1 MFILT
6 RKLGETVCVGDD
18 IEITLVQVQLS
29 QNQVR
34 LGISAP
40 RSVGV
45 YRKELLQAIQHEN
58 EQAATQ
64 HIDTISQSLARITRE

>member
-45 YRKELLQAIQHEN
+45 YRKELLQAIQQEN